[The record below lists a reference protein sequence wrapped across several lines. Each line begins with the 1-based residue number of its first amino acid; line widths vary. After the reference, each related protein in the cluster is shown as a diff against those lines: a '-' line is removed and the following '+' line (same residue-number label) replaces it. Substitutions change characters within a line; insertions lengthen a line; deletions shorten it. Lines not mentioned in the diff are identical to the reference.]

1 MSDKMRYKSQTKIF
15 IAVTLVFI
23 MASSVSSNTEDKISA
38 NLKLMIQNQGEHT
51 PFAVWIFFKDKGP
64 DLDTKMWAA
73 QSSLNP
79 RTLKRRMRHLK
90 YTPLLDEYDIPVEE
104 KYIQSV
110 QSHTLRIRHKSRWL
124 NAVSAEA
131 YGYALHRIA
140 ALDFVKKIDRIRS
153 FHFREPDLTSQIH
166 TQSIKKPSQIAE
178 PHAFDYGPSFNQL
191 NQINVPALHDLGYS
205 GQGILICML
214 DTGFKN
220 FTHQAL
226 DHLDI
231 QDTWDFVNND
241 PNVFDE
247 EDQMGVGNHGTQTLG
262 TIGGYHPG
270 ELIGPAYG
278 ASYILGKTENTEW
291 ERHIEEDHWVA
302 GAEWADDLGAD
313 IISSSLGYRYEF
325 DQGEEGYTYEDMDG
339 QTAIVTKGANIA
351 ASRGILIVNSAG
363 NEGPASPPMNT
374 IIAPADSPN
383 VIAAGAVHSNG
394 MRVEFSSMGPTADGR
409 IKPDVMAQGYDV
421 YTVEIGGFSIYDS
434 VAGTS
439 FACPLTAGVAALI
452 LEINH
457 TWTNF
462 DIMEAMRSTAD
473 NSSSPNNEY
482 GWGIVDAYGAAFY
495 GLKKLYPPSSFSVER
510 IPNNYIFFAQYIDR
524 LTWSANQLN
533 ETPVASYRLYTS
545 QSDAQDD
552 EFVLIAELDS
562 QTFIYDRRGLLGN
575 ESFIYKITSVSDTGE
590 ESDPIYATY
599 SE

>member
-1 MSDKMRYKSQTKIF
+1 MKFRKLIKIF
-15 IAVTLVFI
+15 IAVTLAFFV
-23 MASSVSSNTEDKISA
+23 VSFVRSDTEEKISA
-38 NLKLMIQNQGEHT
+38 NLKMMIQKQGEQSRFT
-51 PFAVWIFFKDKGP
+51 VWIFFKDKGH
-64 DLDTKMWAA
+64 DLDKKMKAV

-79 RTLKRRMRHLK
+79 RTLKRRLRHLK
-90 YTPLLDEYDIPVEE
+90 HTPLVDEYDVPVED

-110 QSHTLRIRHKSRWL
+110 QSHTIRIRHRSRWL

-140 ALDFVKKIDRIRS
+140 DLALVKKIDRVRS
-153 FHFREPDLTSQIH
+153 FHFREPDLIQ
-166 TQSIKKPSQIAE
+166 TQSIEKPSLITE

-205 GQGILICML
+205 GKGVLICML

-231 QDTWDFVNND
+231 QATWDFVNDD

-247 EDQMGVGNHGTQTLG
+247 EGQMGVGNHGTQTLG

-270 ELIGPAYG
+270 ELISPAYG

-325 DQGEEGYTYEDMDG
+325 DQGEEGYTSEDMDG
-339 QTAIVTKGANIA
+339 ETAITTRGANIA

-363 NEGPASPPMNT
+363 NEGPASPPDNT
-374 IIAPADSPN
+374 IIAPSDSPN
-383 VIAAGAVHSNG
+383 VIAAGAVDPRG
-394 MRVEFSSMGPTADGR
+394 MRVDFSSMGPTADGR
-409 IKPDVMAQGYDV
+409 IKPDVMAQGLNV
-421 YTVEIGGFSIYDS
+421 YTVEIGGSNIYDS

-439 FACPLTAGVAALI
+439 FSCPLTAGVTALI
-452 LEINH
+452 LEINP
-457 TWTNF
+457 TWTNY
-462 DIMEAMRSTAD
+462 DIMDAIKSTAD
-473 NSSSPNNEY
+473 NSSSPNNQY

-495 GLKKLYPPSSFSVER
+495 GVKKIFPPQSFAVYR
-510 IPNNYIFFAQYIDR
+510 IPNNYIFFMQFVDR
-524 LTWSANQLN
+524 LTWSANPGN
-533 ETPVASYRLYTS
+533 EIPVASYRLYEIRSDS
-545 QSDAQDD
+545 QDND
-552 EFVLIAELDS
+552 FVLIAELDS
-562 QTFIYDRRGLLGN
+562 QTFTYNRRGLFF
-575 ESFIYKITSVSDTGE
+575 EETYIYKITSVSESGE
-590 ESDPIYATY
+590 ESAPVYATY
-599 SE
+599 SQ

>member
-1 MSDKMRYKSQTKIF
+1 MRYKSHAKIF
-15 IAVTLVFI
+15 VAVILAFI
-23 MASSVSSNTEDKISA
+23 VASSMRSNAEDKISA
-38 NLKLMIQNQGEHT
+38 NLMVMIQNQGEHT
-51 PFAVWIFFKDKGP
+51 PFTVWIFFKDKGP
-64 DLDTKMWAA
+64 ELDKKMQAA
-73 QSSLNP
+73 QSSRNP
-79 RTLKRRMRHLK
+79 RTLKRRVRHLK
-90 YTPLLDEYDIPVEE
+90 YTPLVDEYDVPVEE

-110 QSHTLRIRHKSRWL
+110 QSHTIRIRHRSRWL
-124 NAVSAEA
+124 NAVSVEV
-131 YGYALHRIA
+131 YGYALQRIA
-140 ALDFVKKIDRIRS
+140 ALDFVKKIERVRS
-153 FHFREPDLTSQIH
+153 FYFREPDLTSQTH
-166 TQSIKKPSQIAE
+166 TQSIEKPSQIAE

-205 GQGILICML
+205 GNGVLICML

-231 QDTWDFVNND
+231 QATWDFVNDD

-247 EDQMGVGNHGTQTLG
+247 EGQMGVGNHGTQTLG

-302 GAEWADDLGAD
+302 GAEWADDLGSD

-325 DQGEEGYTYEDMDG
+325 DQGEEEYTYEDMDG
-339 QTAIVTKGANIA
+339 ETAIVTKGANIA

-363 NEGPASPPMNT
+363 NEGPTTPPMNT

-383 VIAAGAVHSNG
+383 VIAAGAVYSNG

-409 IKPDVMAQGYDV
+409 IKPDLMAQGYNV

-439 FACPLTAGVAALI
+439 FACPLTAGVTALI
-452 LEINH
+452 LEINP

-473 NSSSPNNEY
+473 NSLNPNNEY

-495 GLKKLYPPSSFSVER
+495 GLNKLYPPRSFAVER
-510 IPNNYIFFAQYIDR
+510 IPNNYIFFTQYIDR

-533 ETPVASYRLYTS
+533 ETPVASYRLYAS
-545 QSDAQDD
+545 QSDGQDD

-562 QTFIYDRRGLLGN
+562 QTFIYDRRGLLEE
-575 ESFIYKITSVSDTGE
+575 ESFIYKITSISDTGE

>member
-1 MSDKMRYKSQTKIF
+1 MKYSTHTKIF
-15 IAVTLVFI
+15 ITVTLVFV
-23 MASSVSSNTEDKISA
+23 MASFLRSDTEGKIST
-38 NLKLMIQNQGEHT
+38 NLKMMIQRQGEQASFT
-51 PFAVWIFFKDKGP
+51 VWIFFKDKGY
-64 DLDTKMWAA
+64 DVNEKMQAA
-73 QSSLNP
+73 RSLRNP
-79 RTLKRRMRHLK
+79 RSLKRRMRHLK
-90 YTPLLDEYDIPVEE
+90 YTPLVDEYDVPVED

-110 QSHTLRIRHKSRWL
+110 QSFTIRIRHCSRWL

-131 YGYALHRIA
+131 YGHALQRIA
-140 ALDFVKKIDRIRS
+140 NLDFVKKIDRVRS
-153 FHFREPDLTSQIH
+153 FYFREPDLIQA
-166 TQSIKKPSQIAE
+166 QSMEKPSLVAE

-191 NQINVPALHDLGYS
+191 NQINVPVLHDLGYS
-205 GQGILICML
+205 GKGVLICML

-231 QDTWDFVNND
+231 QATWDFVNDD

-247 EDQMGVGNHGTQTLG
+247 DGQMGLGNHGTQTLG

-270 ELIGPAYG
+270 ELVGPAYG

-325 DQGEEGYTYEDMDG
+325 TDGEEDYTSEDMDG
-339 QTAIVTKGANIA
+339 ETAIVTQGANIA

-363 NEGPASPPMNT
+363 NEGPALPGENT
-374 IIAPADSPN
+374 IIAPADSPH
-383 VIAAGAVHSNG
+383 VIAAGAVHPSG
-394 MRVEFSSMGPTADGR
+394 IRVEFSSMGPTADGR
-409 IKPDVMAQGYDV
+409 VKPDVMAQGYDV

-452 LEINH
+452 LEINP
-457 TWTNF
+457 TWTNQ
-462 DIMEAMRSTAD
+462 DIMEAIKSTAD
-473 NSSSPNNEY
+473 NSSNPDSEY
-482 GWGIVDAYGAAFY
+482 GWGIVDAYGTAFY

-510 IPNNYIFFAQYIDR
+510 VANDYIFFSQYVDR
-524 LTWSANQLN
+524 LTWRVNPLN
-533 ETPVASYRLYTS
+533 EMPVASYRLYARR
-545 QSDAQDD
+545 SDIQD
-552 EFVLIAELDS
+552 EEYILIAEVDN
-562 QTFIYDRRGLLGN
+562 QTFSYNRRGLL
-575 ESFIYKITSVSDTGE
+575 EEEFFLYKITSVSDTGE

-599 SE
+599 RQ

>member
-1 MSDKMRYKSQTKIF
+1 MKYSTHTKIF
-15 IAVTLVFI
+15 ITVTLVFV
-23 MASSVSSNTEDKISA
+23 MASFLRSDTEGKIST
-38 NLKLMIQNQGEHT
+38 NLKMMIQRQGEQASFT
-51 PFAVWIFFKDKGP
+51 VWIFFKDKGY
-64 DLDTKMWAA
+64 DVNEKMQAA
-73 QSSLNP
+73 RSLRNP
-79 RTLKRRMRHLK
+79 RSLKRRMRHLK
-90 YTPLLDEYDIPVEE
+90 YTPLVDEYDVPVED

-110 QSHTLRIRHKSRWL
+110 QSFTIRIRHSSRWL

-131 YGYALHRIA
+131 YGHALQRIA
-140 ALDFVKKIDRIRS
+140 NLDFVKKIDRVRS
-153 FHFREPDLTSQIH
+153 FYFREPDLIQA
-166 TQSIKKPSQIAE
+166 QSMEKPSLVAE

-191 NQINVPALHDLGYS
+191 NQINVPVLHDLGYS
-205 GQGILICML
+205 GKGVLICML

-231 QDTWDFVNND
+231 QATWDFVNDD

-247 EDQMGVGNHGTQTLG
+247 DGQMGLGNHGTQTLG

-270 ELIGPAYG
+270 ELVGPAYG
-278 ASYILGKTENTEW
+278 ASYILGKTENTDW

-325 DQGEEGYTYEDMDG
+325 TDGEEDYTSEDMDG
-339 QTAIVTKGANIA
+339 ETAIVTQGANIA

-363 NEGPASPPMNT
+363 NEGPALPGENT
-374 IIAPADSPN
+374 IIAPADSPH
-383 VIAAGAVHSNG
+383 VIAAGAVHPSG
-394 MRVEFSSMGPTADGR
+394 IRVEFSSMGPTADGR
-409 IKPDVMAQGYDV
+409 VKPDVMAQGYDV

-452 LEINH
+452 LEINP
-457 TWTNF
+457 TWTNQ
-462 DIMEAMRSTAD
+462 DIMEAIKSTAD
-473 NSSSPNNEY
+473 NSSNPDSEY

-510 IPNNYIFFAQYIDR
+510 VANDYIFFSQYVDR
-524 LTWSANQLN
+524 LTWRVNPLN
-533 ETPVASYRLYTS
+533 EMPVASYRLYARR
-545 QSDAQDD
+545 SDIQD
-552 EFVLIAELDS
+552 EEYILIAEVDN
-562 QTFIYDRRGLLGN
+562 QTFSYNRRGLL
-575 ESFIYKITSVSDTGE
+575 EEEFFLYKITSVSDTGE

-599 SE
+599 RQ

>member
-1 MSDKMRYKSQTKIF
+1 LR
-15 IAVTLVFI
+15 
-23 MASSVSSNTEDKISA
+23 
-38 NLKLMIQNQGEHT
+38 
-51 PFAVWIFFKDKGP
+51 
-64 DLDTKMWAA
+64 
-73 QSSLNP
+73 NP
-79 RTLKRRMRHLK
+79 RSLKRRMRHLK
-90 YTPLLDEYDIPVEE
+90 YTPLVDEYDVPVED

-110 QSHTLRIRHKSRWL
+110 QSFTIRIRHCSRWL

-131 YGYALHRIA
+131 YGHALQRIA
-140 ALDFVKKIDRIRS
+140 NLDFVKKIDRVRS
-153 FHFREPDLTSQIH
+153 FYFREPDLIQA
-166 TQSIKKPSQIAE
+166 QSMEKPSLVAE

-191 NQINVPALHDLGYS
+191 NQINVPVLHDLGYS
-205 GQGILICML
+205 GKGVLICML

-231 QDTWDFVNND
+231 QATWDFVNDD

-247 EDQMGVGNHGTQTLG
+247 DGQMGLGNHGTQTLG

-270 ELIGPAYG
+270 ELVGPAYG
-278 ASYILGKTENTEW
+278 ASYILGKTENTDW

-325 DQGEEGYTYEDMDG
+325 TDGEEDYTSEDMDG
-339 QTAIVTKGANIA
+339 ETAIVTQGANIA

-363 NEGPASPPMNT
+363 NEGPALPGENT
-374 IIAPADSPN
+374 IIAPADSPH
-383 VIAAGAVHSNG
+383 VIAAGAVHPSG
-394 MRVEFSSMGPTADGR
+394 IRVEFSSMGPTADGR
-409 IKPDVMAQGYDV
+409 VKPDVMAQGYDV

-452 LEINH
+452 LEINP
-457 TWTNF
+457 TWTNQ
-462 DIMEAMRSTAD
+462 DIMEAIKSTAD
-473 NSSSPNNEY
+473 NSSNPDSEY

-510 IPNNYIFFAQYIDR
+510 VANDYIFFSQYVDR
-524 LTWSANQLN
+524 LTWRVNPLN
-533 ETPVASYRLYTS
+533 EMPVASYRLYARR
-545 QSDAQDD
+545 SDIQD
-552 EFVLIAELDS
+552 EEYILIAEVDN
-562 QTFIYDRRGLLGN
+562 QTFSYNRRGLL
-575 ESFIYKITSVSDTGE
+575 EEEFFLYKITSVSDTGE

-599 SE
+599 RQ

>member
-1 MSDKMRYKSQTKIF
+1 MKYSTHTKIF
-15 IAVTLVFI
+15 ITVTLVFV
-23 MASSVSSNTEDKISA
+23 MASFLRSDTEGKIST
-38 NLKLMIQNQGEHT
+38 NLKMMIQRQGEQASFT
-51 PFAVWIFFKDKGP
+51 VWIFFKDKGY
-64 DLDTKMWAA
+64 DVNEKMQAA
-73 QSSLNP
+73 RSLRNP
-79 RTLKRRMRHLK
+79 RSLKRRMRHLK
-90 YTPLLDEYDIPVEE
+90 YTPLVDEYDVPVED

-110 QSHTLRIRHKSRWL
+110 QSFTIRIRHCSRWL

-131 YGYALHRIA
+131 YGHALQRIA
-140 ALDFVKKIDRIRS
+140 NLDFVKKIDRVRS
-153 FHFREPDLTSQIH
+153 FYFREPDLIQA
-166 TQSIKKPSQIAE
+166 QSMEKPSLVAE

-191 NQINVPALHDLGYS
+191 NQINVPVLHDLGYS
-205 GQGILICML
+205 GKGVLICML

-231 QDTWDFVNND
+231 QATWDFVNDD

-247 EDQMGVGNHGTQTLG
+247 DGQMGLGNHGTQTLG

-270 ELIGPAYG
+270 ELVGPAYG
-278 ASYILGKTENTEW
+278 ASYILGKTENTDW

-325 DQGEEGYTYEDMDG
+325 TDGEEDYTSEDMDG
-339 QTAIVTKGANIA
+339 ETAIVTQGANIA

-363 NEGPASPPMNT
+363 NEGPALPGENT
-374 IIAPADSPN
+374 IIAPADSPH
-383 VIAAGAVHSNG
+383 VIAAGAVHPSG
-394 MRVEFSSMGPTADGR
+394 IRVEFSSMGPTADGR
-409 IKPDVMAQGYDV
+409 VKPDVMAQGYDV

-452 LEINH
+452 LEINP
-457 TWTNF
+457 TWTNQ
-462 DIMEAMRSTAD
+462 DIMEAIKSTAD
-473 NSSSPNNEY
+473 NSSNPDSEY

-510 IPNNYIFFAQYIDR
+510 VANDYIFFSQYVDR
-524 LTWSANQLN
+524 LTWRVNPLN
-533 ETPVASYRLYTS
+533 EMPVASYRLYARR
-545 QSDAQDD
+545 SDIQD
-552 EFVLIAELDS
+552 EEYILIAEVDN
-562 QTFIYDRRGLLGN
+562 QTFSYNRRGLL
-575 ESFIYKITSVSDTGE
+575 EEEFFLYKITSVSDTGE

-599 SE
+599 RQ

>member
-1 MSDKMRYKSQTKIF
+1 MKFRKRINIF
-15 IAVTLVFI
+15 IAVTLAFFVV
-23 MASSVSSNTEDKISA
+23 SSVRSNTEEKISA
-38 NLKLMIQNQGEHT
+38 NLKMMIQKQGEQSRFT
-51 PFAVWIFFKDKGP
+51 VWIFFKDKGH
-64 DLDTKMWAA
+64 DLDKKMKAV

-79 RTLKRRMRHLK
+79 RTLKRRLRHLK
-90 YTPLLDEYDIPVEE
+90 HTPLVDEYDVPVED

-110 QSHTLRIRHKSRWL
+110 QSHTIRIRHRSRWL

-140 ALDFVKKIDRIRS
+140 DLALVKKIDRVRS
-153 FHFREPDLTSQIH
+153 FHFREPDLIQ
-166 TQSIKKPSQIAE
+166 TQSIEKPSLITE

-205 GQGILICML
+205 GKGVLICML

-231 QDTWDFVNND
+231 QATWDFVNDD

-247 EDQMGVGNHGTQTLG
+247 EGQMGVGNHGTQTLG

-270 ELIGPAYG
+270 ELISPAYG

-325 DQGEEGYTYEDMDG
+325 DQGEEGYTSEDMDG
-339 QTAIVTKGANIA
+339 ETAITTRGANIA

-363 NEGPASPPMNT
+363 NEGPASPPDNT
-374 IIAPADSPN
+374 IIAPSDSPD
-383 VIAAGAVHSNG
+383 VIAAGAVDPSG

-409 IKPDVMAQGYDV
+409 IKPDVMAQGLNV
-421 YTVEIGGFSIYDS
+421 YTVEIGGSNIYDS

-439 FACPLTAGVAALI
+439 FSCPLTAGVAALI
-452 LEINH
+452 LEINP
-457 TWTNF
+457 TWTNY
-462 DIMEAMRSTAD
+462 DIMDAIISTAD
-473 NSSSPNNEY
+473 NSSSPNNQY

-495 GLKKLYPPSSFSVER
+495 GVKKIFPPQSFAVQR
-510 IPNNYIFFAQYIDR
+510 IPNNYIFFMQFVDR
-524 LTWSANQLN
+524 LTWSANPGN
-533 ETPVASYRLYTS
+533 EIPVASYRLYEIRSDS
-545 QSDAQDD
+545 QDND
-552 EFVLIAELDS
+552 FVLIAELDS
-562 QTFIYDRRGLLGN
+562 QTFTYDRRGLLF
-575 ESFIYKITSVSDTGE
+575 EETYIYKITSVSESGE
-590 ESDPIYATY
+590 ESAPVYATY
-599 SE
+599 SQ